1 MTKLSPEL
9 ADGAATLL
17 LNAQAVGIIRNPD
30 LSVAEK
36 ARLISPEDLALLLHC
51 CESEDYIL
59 QELLQTLGKLLIER
73 ENLGGVATVSMAEI
87 LSFSG
92 KLNTLIGGLWCC
104 VAEIRL
110 QAHAINLYHASTIK
124 N

>member
-104 VAEIRL
+104 VSEIRL

-124 N
+124 Y